1 MILNRLHI
9 LLTALML
16 SVIAAGCGDNAFD
29 RLPEPVP
36 GAPGTLT
43 ISFKRTAL
51 TRSAESDQSESFID
65 NVTIALYPDDPA
77 EDVAPA
83 CVKSFSGVTNTVVDN
98 QVTSTVT
105 MYLTDEMIQTL
116 FANTS
121 GRKCRVYA
129 VANYQGAIPEDA
141 TIAQLKA
148 LTVASDFKN
157 TQVQS
162 SFVMFGEDGEA
173 TYTGPTGGNT
183 VGSASGFCNLKRAA
197 AKINLNVLLP
207 PSITATN
214 SAGKEETWEP
224 VTGERQMWAYINNG
238 VQSAIAYPVSSEENS
253 FWKPSDDEA
262 YYNSDPTKELTYR
275 FLSDTG
281 TQTVNGVSHYKFGMS
296 VPFYTYP
303 NAWSQNVIEDTSQT
317 TLTLIVRWKKQN
329 EDNWANY
336 YYQVPVTPTDLFQ
349 IDRNHA
355 YTINLTVGM
364 LGSIVPE
371 TPLIVNDATYQ
382 VINWGNEQV
391 DVNINDYR
399 YLVVNPNVVS
409 VLNEA
414 DVEIPFYSSH
424 SVDIQ
429 NITMTFQRFNF
440 YSNGNGEVVDIV
452 VPKGKLDASVNGT
465 GTSQEKMVSYE
476 IADGANGQKV
486 IKLHHALEIWNAVN
500 QTGGTVTFTN
510 KNGQGDQTLEA
521 VTTSIARFV
530 KPDDP
535 EAPFSSYVFKLHIQH
550 HDNSAFSEDITITQ
564 YPSMYIE
571 AKRNP
576 GGGTTNYPGNV
587 FVNNSYTDLGGVSG
601 LSGDNS
607 NPNMYVISISQLDS
621 SSEYVIGDPRMMYT
635 NNSLSTRQQTG
646 TGTIFGFT
654 YPIYGYPALETAT
667 SDDENEAGTW
677 CASVTALY
685 KQLPNGETPDTRR
698 LAYYYPTIESQAD
711 EYKMRVAPKFR
722 VASSYGKT
730 NAVNRDDARRRMAT
744 YQEVDCPAG
753 RWRMPTYGELQ
764 FIISLSSTGKIPVLF
779 TIGSTY
785 WTAQGPCTVNS
796 NGTITLVTAN
806 NDNFDTYYVRGV
818 YDEWYWENYPQY
830 TITPTGN
837 NYTYTLGDVPRGA
850 Q

>member
-43 ISFKRTAL
+43 IIFKRTAL

-157 TQVQS
+157 TQVQT

-173 TYTGPTGGNT
+173 TYTGPASGNT
-183 VGSASGFCNLKRAA
+183 VGSAAGSCNLTRAA

-238 VQSAIAYPVSSEENS
+238 VQSAIAYPVTNTDGTP
-253 FWKPSDDEA
+253 WKPSAIEA

-275 FLSDTG
+275 FLSDAG
-281 TQTVNGVSHYKFGMS
+281 TQTVNGVTHDKFGMS

-317 TLTLIVRWKKQN
+317 TLTLIVRWKKHN
-329 EDNWANY
+329 ENYWANY

-371 TPLIVNDATYQ
+371 TPLKVEDATYQ

-465 GTSQEKMVSYE
+465 GASQEKMVSYE

-500 QTGGTVTFTN
+500 DRGNTITFTGN
-510 KNGQGDQTLEA
+510 SGTGQQTLTN
-521 VTTSIARFV
+521 VTNSIVRFE

-535 EAPFSSYVFKLHIQH
+535 ETPFSSYVFKLHIQH
-550 HDNSAFSEDITITQ
+550 HDNASYSEDITITQ
-564 YPSMYIE
+564 YPGMYIE

-576 GGGTTNYPGNV
+576 GNGASNHNAGGNV
-587 FVNNSYTDLGGVSG
+587 FVNNGYHTVNYNYYLGNVTTQMGASAQ
-601 LSGDNS
+601 NNA
-607 NPNMYVISISQLDS
+607 NPNMYVITVTQLDAS
-621 SSEYVIGDPRMMYT
+621 SKYQLGDPRTQYYNNNLTT
-635 NNSLSTRQQTG
+635 NNNASLTTPTTNGNPAGARTG
-646 TGTIFGFT
+646 NVN
-654 YPIYGYPALETAT
+654 YAT
-667 SDDENEAGTW
+667 NQNW
-677 CASVTALY
+677 CASSPALY
-685 KQLPNGETPDTRR
+685 PVGTGNRTLS
-698 LAYYYPTIESQAD
+698 YYYPTIED
-711 EYKMRVAPKFR
+711 ESYKYRIAPKFR

-730 NAVNRDDARRRMAT
+730 QTLSRNGARRRMAT
-744 YQEVDCPAG
+744 YQELNCPAG
-753 RWRMPTYGELQ
+753 RWRLPTYGELE
-764 FIISLSSTGKIPVLF
+764 FIISLSSTGKIPELYSV
-779 TIGSTY
+779 GYYY
-785 WTAQGPCTVNS
+785 WTAQGPCLIN
-796 NGTITLVTAN
+796 NDGTITLAN
-806 NDNFDTYYVRGV
+806 VNTNNVSVRGV

-830 TITPTGN
+830 VITPTN
-837 NYTYTLGDVPRGA
+837 NRYTYTLGDVPRGA